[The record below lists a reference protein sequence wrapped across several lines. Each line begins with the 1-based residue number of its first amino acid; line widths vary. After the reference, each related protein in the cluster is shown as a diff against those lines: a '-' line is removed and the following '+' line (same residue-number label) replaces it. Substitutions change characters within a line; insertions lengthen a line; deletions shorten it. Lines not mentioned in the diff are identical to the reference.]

1 MALRTVR
8 FNDGFECEVFHDGF
22 DDRILNR
29 RVPSPQVR
37 ALFTPWAAAH
47 PVISRSQ
54 WGNYPVRQHPSVPI
68 LDQDGRGSCTGHGSV
83 SALMLARDI
92 ADLTFELLSPCF
104 VYAIACGG
112 NDQGSDVGTVVDI
125 IKTKGTCLME
135 EFPEPNYDPRQ
146 IPASAYQTA
155 QRFTLIDCYSVNSF
169 DEMVTA
175 SILGYTVV
183 DTIQVGNNFN
193 DLDSDG
199 CPPVSRGPGNHCI
212 CNDDFEVKQGRNG
225 WVIRKRNSWN
235 TTWGLQGLFY
245 MREEHLTA
253 QGQYYEAYA
262 MRAVSR
268 DPQDPDRPPL
278 FLASSAPVSIGV
290 SVNLGAPIGPA
301 KLEETL
307 RGPNVEITEL
317 HPEPVP
323 IAEPGP
329 EPLLFMPPQCETT
342 ESRRIVIP
350 AGNYRVTPGEGGVL
364 LDPLD

>member
-1 MALRTVR
+1 MALRTIQL
-8 FNDGFECEVFHDGF
+8 NDGSDCEVFHDGI

-29 RVPSPQVR
+29 RIPAPAIR
-37 ALFTPWAAAH
+37 ALFTPWVAVN
-47 PVISRSQ
+47 PVIPRSQ
-54 WGNYPVRQHPSVPI
+54 WGDYPARQRPNVPI

-83 SALMLARDI
+83 SALMLARDV

-104 VYAIACGG
+104 VYAIACNG
-112 NDQGSDVGTVVDI
+112 NDRGSDVGTVVDI

-135 EFPEPNYDPRQ
+135 EFPEPNYDPRK
-146 IPASAYQTA
+146 IPPSAYQTA
-155 QRFTLIDCYSVNSF
+155 QRFTLLDCYSVNSF

-175 SILGYTVV
+175 SILGFTVV

-193 DLDSDG
+193 NFDSDG

-235 TTWGLQGLFY
+235 TSWGLNGLFY

-268 DPQDPDRPPL
+268 DPNDPDRPPL
-278 FLASSAPVSIGV
+278 FLAG
-290 SVNLGAPIGPA
+290 GAPSSVA
-301 KLEETL
+301 
-307 RGPNVEITEL
+307 
-317 HPEPVP
+317 VP
-323 IAEPGP
+323 ITLGENIPEVPPTAEPGNVAVN
-329 EPLLFMPPQCETT
+329 LSA
-342 ESRRIVIP
+342 SRRIVIP
-350 AGNYRVTPGEGGVL
+350 AGDYRITPGEGGVL